1 MKKINIYRFAP
12 YVLLII
18 PVTISFTFL
27 ILPTLLSL
35 SYSFQS
41 YNLTKPDRIK
51 FIGFDNYLK
60 FFSDSTLRMTIFNS
74 FYILMFMIV
83 ISVIGA
89 IILGLILSGIRR
101 GRGLLLAVVILPW
114 ALPPVVNS
122 LLWGNIFSPT
132 YGALNALLYKIGII
146 DSYVVWTNSAFVTIN
161 LICLILVWKYLPLM
175 AIMVLA
181 TLQSIP
187 EELYEAAR
195 IDGADPYRSFL
206 HITLPAIVPTMAIIL
221 SISSIVAINV
231 FDEIYVFARFRAD
244 TRSLAME
251 AYMRAFKFLDLGYG
265 SAIAYILLIIGIS
278 FSILY
283 LKNLY
288 KEI

>member
-1 MKKINIYRFAP
+1 
-12 YVLLII
+12 
-18 PVTISFTFL
+18 
-27 ILPTLLSL
+27 
-35 SYSFQS
+35 
-41 YNLTKPDRIK
+41 
-51 FIGFDNYLK
+51 
-60 FFSDSTLRMTIFNS
+60 
-74 FYILMFMIV
+74 MIV